1 MFSRCNRHVLLQA
14 LQQRHWFNNSSSILL
29 KRSSTAL
36 QLWRRRWNS
45 SRATTTM
52 GRESF
57 RFVAWYSKKLDT
69 HPLLTKGI
77 TSGMIAGT
85 GDFICQY
92 LIDKREKER
101 ALTGEGSTSAAAA
114 AAVAAERAENG
125 SILWWWDAW
134 RTARF
139 GTLGALYVGPGC
151 HYWYGALAARYPL
164 VSTASTTVVLAKRV
178 GWDQYAFTP
187 IFLVG
192 WMTLLWTMER
202 GIAIDTTATR
212 PISTSESIPNRLVQS
227 LPDILVANWVRVGER
242 ERECNLYE
250 SKKSSLIL
258 FVGRWRYRF
267 CGSQSKRSIF
277 ALSPPNFKS

>member
-1 MFSRCNRHVLLQA
+1 MEVPSHSRRLMLFHRCNRHVLLQV
-14 LQQRHWFNNSSSILL
+14 LQQRQWLSTSSILL

-36 QLWRRRWNS
+36 QFWPRRQRWNS
-45 SRATTTM
+45 SWTSADPHK
-52 GRESF
+52 SF

-92 LIDKREKER
+92 LIDKREKEQ
-101 ALTGEGSTSAAAA
+101 AMSDSSGTVGTASAAT
-114 AAVAAERAENG
+114 
-125 SILWWWDAW
+125 SFLWWWDAW

-139 GTLGALYVGPGC
+139 GTLGAFYVAPGC
-151 HYWYGALAARYPL
+151 HYWYGALAARFPL
-164 VSTASTTVVLAKRV
+164 SSTSSTALVLAQRV
-178 GWDQYAFTP
+178 GWDQFAFTP
-187 IFLVG
+187 VFLVG

-202 GIAIDTTATR
+202 GIVLDGSAAST

-227 LPDILVANWVRVGER
+227 LPDIIVANWVRVDEKVR
-242 ERECNLYE
+242 SVYE
-250 SKKSSLIL
+250 SKLRSFFLL
-258 FVGRWRYRF
+258 TLVDRF

-277 ALSPPNFKS
+277 VLCPPSFKS